1 MAKYGQEDFGW
12 RTKKVVGAFGVGV
25 WKEILKEV
33 GWCWENLAFKVGKDN
48 KIRFW
53 TDIWCGDTVLSQSFP
68 HLFTLAAHRKAT
80 IEEMWDQNFGGGG
93 WNLRFI
99 RDFNDWELDMVG
111 NLLHEL
117 RGHSITLEEDS
128 VFWKIGGNGQFRVKE
143 VYSLL
148 DRPLTVVFPKNK
160 IWVESVPTKIVFF
173 AWEALGGRL

>member
-1 MAKYGQEDFGW
+1 M
-12 RTKKVVGAFGVGV
+12 
-25 WKEILKEV
+25 
-33 GWCWENLAFKVGKDN
+33 
-48 KIRFW
+48 
-53 TDIWCGDTVLSQSFP
+53 
-68 HLFTLAAHRKAT
+68 
-80 IEEMWDQNFGGGG
+80 
-93 WNLRFI
+93 RFI

-128 VFWKIGGNGQFRVKE
+128 VFWKVGGNGQFRVKE